1 VAFSLVSWCLN
12 HFNPDCCWIQS
23 PYEKKTA
30 KYVGSSSTNNHGF
43 WGFFF
48 TLEGWD
54 THGYPPDLVFAC
66 ITLHSA
72 ACDNPQKGKLRLCYR
87 NHSPFQLPI
96 ENGEHPQL
104 CQIARGYHEQVW
116 ASLENEHPR
125 KCMAIFVFQ
134 TLQDHLLAEIHWNSK
149 PKI

>member
-1 VAFSLVSWCLN
+1 MKKKRQNMWGHHLQTTMVS
-12 HFNPDCCWIQS
+12 
-23 PYEKKTA
+23 
-30 KYVGSSSTNNHGF
+30 
-43 WGFFF
+43 GFFF

-104 CQIARGYHEQVW
+104 CQIARGYHEQV
-116 ASLENEHPR
+116 
-125 KCMAIFVFQ
+125 
-134 TLQDHLLAEIHWNSK
+134 
-149 PKI
+149 